1 MSKNNIDVSLVIP
14 AYNEE
19 ATIEKM
25 VARVDR
31 VLRETALKYELIIVN
46 DGSRDKTWIRALNL
60 SLKNSNLKVVGYAV
74 NQGKGYA
81 IREGF
86 SHASGDAV
94 IFLDSDLDIAPG
106 QISSYLQ
113 ALKYGDLVIASK
125 RHPQSVVEVPFLR
138 RFLSYGFNILVR
150 LLTGLRVSDTQTGLK
165 AVKRKSLEKVFRVL
179 SVKRFAYDVELL
191 TVADL
196 YGLSIIEL
204 PINLRLENSFFSPK
218 EIFRMFV
225 DLLGVSYR
233 LRIKKSY
240 LSNTFHERTRLN
252 VLSMET
258 QEEL

>member
-1 MSKNNIDVSLVIP
+1 MLKDDVDVSLVIP
-14 AYNEE
+14 AYDEE
-19 ATIEKM
+19 AKIEKM

-46 DGSRDKTWIRALNL
+46 DGSRDTTWRRALNL

-94 IFLDSDLDIAPG
+94 VFLDSDLDIAPG

-165 AVKRKSLEKVFRVL
+165 AGRRKALEPVFSVL
-179 SVKRFAYDVELL
+179 TVRRFAFDVELL
-191 TVADL
+191 TVANL
-196 YGLSIIEL
+196 YGLKIVEMPVKI
-204 PINLRLENSFFSPK
+204 RLTNTLFSPFQVWK
-218 EIFRMFV
+218 MFI
-225 DLLGVSYR
+225 DLLGISYR
-233 LRIKKSY
+233 LR
-240 LSNTFHERTRLN
+240 
-252 VLSMET
+252 VLKWY
-258 QEEL
+258 QRAPAGLC

>member
-1 MSKNNIDVSLVIP
+1 MLKNDVDVSLVIP

-19 ATIEKM
+19 ASIEKL
-25 VARVDR
+25 VTRVDR
-31 VLRETALKYELIIVN
+31 VFRETELKYELILVN
-46 DGSRDKTWIRALNL
+46 DGSQDTTWRRASNAA
-60 SLKNSNLKVVGYAV
+60 LKNSNLIVVSYVV

-86 SHASGDAV
+86 SHARGDAV
-94 IFLDSDLDIAPG
+94 VFLDSDLNIAPD
-106 QISSYLQ
+106 QISAYLQ

-125 RHPQSVVEVPFLR
+125 RHPQSVVSAPFLR
-138 RFLSYGFNILVR
+138 KFLSCGFTAFVK